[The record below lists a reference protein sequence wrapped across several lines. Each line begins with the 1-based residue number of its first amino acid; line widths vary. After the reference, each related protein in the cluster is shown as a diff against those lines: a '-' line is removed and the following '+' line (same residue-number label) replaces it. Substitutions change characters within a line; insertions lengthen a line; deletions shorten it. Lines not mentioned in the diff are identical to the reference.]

1 MLHPYSS
8 VISLI
13 ISRLDQRKYQG
24 RIKGWAQGA
33 GAPGHP
39 PKGDKRGHPPDKS
52 NCTHREMRL
61 LIRAETRTV

>member
-1 MLHPYSS
+1 MLVNRS
-8 VISLI
+8 VNFLYNVFSIH
-13 ISRLDQRKYQG
+13 QG

-39 PKGDKRGHPPDKS
+39 PKRDKRGHPPDKS

>member
-1 MLHPYSS
+1 MGVEVYSQT
-8 VISLI
+8 LCY
-13 ISRLDQRKYQG
+13 LQG

-33 GAPGHP
+33 WAPGHP
-39 PKGDKRGHPPDKS
+39 PKGDKRGHPPNQS